1 MDFDEAANTLFALRR
16 FGTRPGTD
24 ATADLLAHLDNPQAP
39 LTCVQ
44 IAGTNGKGST
54 ARMLESTLRQAGLSV
69 GLYTSPHLDDIGE
82 RIRVDG
88 RPLREHALVSFVEQA
103 EPYLTDRAAAGA
115 SPTFFETLTALA
127 LWEFDRQNVDVAV
140 LEVGIGGRDDATSV
154 VDPAAS
160 AVTSVALE
168 HTNLLGEDIE
178 TIARD
183 MAAVAPTDRPLVT
196 AATGDALAVVRETA
210 GEVLTVT
217 DTGTDGR
224 GDIAVTYGGHDGL
237 EGSVAVDGAVG
248 GRSLRFETRLALLG
262 AHQARNAG
270 VAIALAR
277 QVGEAVGTPVEEASI
292 QYGLRTAHWPGR
304 FESVDHDP
312 LVVLDGAHNPHG
324 CACAAE
330 TLGGLSAARTHL
342 VVGALTD
349 KDHRGMAA
357 AFGNP
362 DSVTVCEP
370 DHERAADAAVLAR
383 AFERETDTPVSTVR
397 DVRAA
402 LVAALDRADEGDA
415 VLVTGSL
422 HTVAE
427 ARTRWTRRAVPRQT
441 DSAAAARAVLDR
453 AHASGPDSDRVAESA
468 VHRTRQ
474 IRARPGVARRLQAA
488 FRAVGGEAAVSN
500 VADENREVVLT
511 GTLGA
516 FRALCDRLVDRSELA
531 AVGADLRDSLPLDDA
546 PAEYPWTDGTAVMG
560 ILNVTPDSF
569 HDGGEF
575 EAHEDAVA
583 RAEAM
588 VAAGADIVD
597 VGGESTRPGADP
609 VPVPEERA
617 RVLPVVEA
625 LADLDALVSVDTR
638 KAAVARAA
646 LDAGADILND
656 VSGLAD
662 PEMRLVAAEYDV
674 PVVVMH
680 SINAPVD
687 PDSDPEYDDAADDV
701 REALVERVLLAE
713 QAGLDRSQIIV
724 DPGVGFGKTAAESF
738 ELLARLSEFRA
749 LGCPVLVGHSHKSMF
764 EHVDREAGDRYEA
777 TVAATTLAARNG
789 ADIVRV
795 HDVDA
800 NAAAVDVAE
809 ATREADRG

>member
-16 FGTRPGTD
+16 FGSRPGTD
-24 ATADLLAHLDNPQAP
+24 ATADLLAHLDDPQAN

-69 GLYTSPHLDDIGE
+69 GLYTSPHLDDISE
-82 RIRVDG
+82 RIRVDD
-88 RPLREHALVSFVEQA
+88 RPLREHALVSFVERA
-103 EPYLTDRAAAGA
+103 EPYLTERAAAGA

-127 LWEFDRQNVDVAV
+127 LWEFDRQDVDVAV
-140 LEVGIGGRDDATSV
+140 LEVGIGGRQDATSV
-154 VDPAAS
+154 VDPVAS

-168 HTNLLGEDIE
+168 HTSVLGDDIE

-183 MAAVAPTDRPLVT
+183 MAGVAPADRPLVT
-196 AATGDALAVVRETA
+196 AATGDALAAVRETA
-210 GEVLTVT
+210 DEVHTVT
-217 DTGTDGR
+217 DTGTDG
-224 GDIAVTYGGHDGL
+224 DTAVTYGGHDGL
-237 EGSVAVDGAVG
+237 EGTMTVDGERG
-248 GRSLRFETRLALLG
+248 FETRLALLG

-277 QVGEAVGTPVEEASI
+277 QVGDVVGTTVDEAAMRR
-292 QYGLRTAHWPGR
+292 GLRTANWPGR
-304 FESVDHDP
+304 FEIVDHDP

-324 CACAAE
+324 CACAAD
-330 TLGGLSAARTHL
+330 TLESLSATRTHL

-349 KDHRGMAA
+349 KDHRGMATA
-357 AFGNP
+357 LGDP
-362 DSVTVCEP
+362 DSVTICEP

-383 AFERETDTPVSTVR
+383 AFDRETDAPVSTAG
-397 DVRAA
+397 DVRATLA
-402 LVAALDRADEGDA
+402 AALDRADETDA

-441 DSAAAARAVLDR
+441 DSVTAARAVLDR
-453 AHASGPDSDRVAESA
+453 AHASEPDADRVAESA

-474 IRARPGVARRLQAA
+474 IRVRPGVARRLQAA

-516 FRALCDRLVDRSELA
+516 FRALCDRLAGQSELA
-531 AVGADLRDSLPLDDA
+531 AVGADLRDSLPPDDGSA
-546 PAEYPWTDGTAVMG
+546 AYPWTDGTAVMG
-560 ILNVTPDSF
+560 VLNVTPDSF

-575 EAHEDAVA
+575 EAREDAVA

-609 VPVPEERA
+609 VPVPEERD

-680 SINAPVD
+680 SIDAPVD
-687 PDSDPEYDDAADDV
+687 PDSDPEYDDVADDV

-738 ELLARLSEFRA
+738 ELLARLPEFRA
-749 LGCPVLVGHSHKSMF
+749 LGCPILVGHSHKSMF

-777 TVAATTLAARNG
+777 TVAATAVAARNG

-800 NAAAVDVAE
+800 NVAAVDVAE